1 MTLRHRLF
9 ARRRFA
15 ATPAAACGFTL
26 VEILTATAIMALLV
40 SLVMTILSQIV
51 AAWNRSSDELAIG
64 GVAHQALD
72 TIAAD
77 LEMAIFRNDGG
88 QWLACKTE
96 QTPNSPISGITN
108 TRLIFFAPTHLR
120 QAKDNTSTSDKD
132 NTPINGDICLIE
144 YRVTYGDPFGNSASN
159 DKTFSLHRVA
169 LDPATTLF
177 GVNGNALLG
186 LKDNGGFAATLPDA
200 LDKTQVDT
208 STDVVRNSVQGNQ
221 GKTLTINLR
230 GTSSYETILLDNV
243 ARFNVFLFYV
253 GYNPKAGVAPITQ
266 IYPQS
271 FPSPEATEFYFGGER
286 PGSEATRQPQFINLI
301 SNATDSSN
309 PTFIRLAFADVTITV
324 LKEEGVT
331 LLNTFSGSL
340 PEGLTWEDFLK
351 QYGRTYTE
359 RVYFYNS
366 PG

>member
-1 MTLRHRLF
+1 M
-9 ARRRFA
+9 
-15 ATPAAACGFTL
+15 PAAARGFTL

-72 TIAAD
+72 TITSD

-88 QWLACKTE
+88 QWLACQTE

-108 TRLIFFAPTHLR
+108 TRLVFFAPTHLR

-132 NTPINGDICLIE
+132 NTPINGDICCIE
-144 YRVTYGDPFGNSASN
+144 YRVTYGDPFGNDASTQ
-159 DKTFSLHRVA
+159 KTFSLHRVA

-177 GVNGNALLG
+177 GINGNSILG
-186 LKDNGGFAATLPDA
+186 IKDNGGYAKNLPAA

-208 STDVVRNSVQGNQ
+208 STDAIHNNLQGNQ
-221 GKTLTINLR
+221 GKTLQVNLL
-230 GTSSYETILLDNV
+230 GTASHDTILLDNV
-243 ARFNVFLFYV
+243 ARFNVFLFYL
-253 GYNPKAGVAPITQ
+253 GYNPQPGVSPITQ
-266 IYPQS
+266 IYPES
-271 FPSPEATEFYFGGER
+271 FPNPDTEYYFGGEAPGTEAR
-286 PGSEATRQPQFINLI
+286 PDASYINLI
-301 SNATDSSN
+301 SNAVSGRN
-309 PTFIRLAFADVTITV
+309 PTFIRLAFADITMTV
-324 LKEEGVT
+324 LREEGVT

-351 QYGRTYTE
+351 QYGRTYTQ